1 MVDVAHMDETPSTE
15 AEGSAIDGETGLP
28 NLAGWMA
35 VLRMEERRASRHGGQ
50 HALGIIEIS
59 PGTGPAALWAAD
71 TIVGALRET
80 DVVALVAPGRF
91 ALLALHCEAPHT
103 VEARLRSLLAAA
115 PAPLGAEVRCEAAG
129 DRLVV
134 AWQGLVGR
142 KSVGEASEPGLREF
156 VAMRRPCLN

>member
-1 MVDVAHMDETPSTE
+1 MDEGTPSTE
-15 AEGSAIDGETGLP
+15 AEGSAIDDETGLP

-80 DVVALVAPGRF
+80 DVVALVAPGTF

-129 DRLVV
+129 DGLVV
-134 AWQGLVGR
+134 TWQGLVGR

-156 VAMRRPCLN
+156 VAVRRPCLN